1 MTTQAIILDIDG
13 TLLNDDKKI
22 LTRNKK
28 RHSSPRNR
36 MVLNLFSHVV
46 DQPQECTYMRNN

>member
-22 LTRNKK
+22 SSETKK
-28 RHSSPRNR
+28 PSSPRNK
-36 MVLNLFSHVV
+36 MA
-46 DQPQECTYMRNN
+46 